1 MTAILRSALPV
12 PADDVWSVSQVT
24 SAVKRLIERD
34 LGAVWVRGEIIQCKA
49 WSSGHWYFTLRDPKS
64 QVRCCM
70 WKQQALKAGRPPVD
84 GTEVYVLGTPGMWE
98 EKGEFRLIATAIIP
112 TSAVGAQQQELE
124 RVKAALERDGLFDV
138 ARKRP
143 LPAFARCVAVVT
155 SLDGAALRDVTIVI
169 RRRWPCSRLVVVGA
183 RVQGD
188 GAEAELVR
196 ALGVV
201 NRLTGVDVCIVG
213 RGGGAREDLA
223 VFNSEAVCR
232 ALAAVRVPTISAVGH
247 ETDVALTDFVA
258 DLRAAT
264 PSAAAEAAVPDL
276 RDVERQVQSLAS
288 RLASGLSRRTS
299 LAAERLERTADRL
312 SAAVGQTIDRRRH
325 RLDRSA
331 AQLDALSP
339 LRVLARGYAM
349 PTAPGG
355 RVLKRR
361 ADFVPGERFDLR
373 VSDGSIAARVEDAE

>member
-1 MTAILRSALPV
+1 MTAILRSPLPV
-12 PADDVWSVSQVT
+12 PSDDVWSVSQVT

-49 WSSGHWYFTLRDPKS
+49 WSSGHWYFTLRDAKS

-70 WKQQALKAGRPPVD
+70 WKQQALKAGRPPAD

-124 RVKAALERDGLFDV
+124 RVKAALERDGLFEI

-169 RRRWPCSRLVVVGA
+169 RRRWPCSRLIVVGA

-264 PSAAAEAAVPDL
+264 PSAAAVAAVPDL
-276 RDVERQVQSLAS
+276 RDVERQVRSLAS

-312 SAAVGQTIDRRRH
+312 SAAIGQTIDRRRN

-349 PTAPGG
+349 PTAPDG

-361 ADFVPGERFDLR
+361 ADFPPGERFDLR